1 MGARPTAN
9 AAGVSPMLLLG
20 GRIRFKTQKGV
31 PDRKGGIAFLRRG
44 TEQSAN
50 R

>member
-1 MGARPTAN
+1 M
-9 AAGVSPMLLLG
+9 MLQG
-20 GRIRFKTQKGV
+20 GRIRFKTQKGI
-31 PDRKGGIAFLRRG
+31 PARKGGIAFLRRG

>member
-1 MGARPTAN
+1 MVN
-9 AAGVSPMLLLG
+9 AAGVSPMLLPC